1 MMTFTQGLIITVSGM
16 LGAVGFSA
24 LFRCDKRRVLCN
36 AVGGA
41 LVCVIY
47 VICCD
52 KSDDVFWQNFF
63 PALFATIYAE
73 AMARAMK
80 APATPILACSIIPL
94 VPGGKL
100 YYTTYY
106 IVTSQPDL
114 FRTCLRE
121 TLLIAAGLAVG
132 IICVSVVF
140 HEINRHKFKQII
152 DVD

>member
-1 MMTFTQGLIITVSGM
+1 MSFTQGLTIVISGM
-16 LGAVGFSA
+16 LGTVGFSA

-47 VICCD
+47 VICCNYSND
-52 KSDDVFWQNFF
+52 LFLQNFF
-63 PALFATIYAE
+63 PALFATAYAE

-106 IVTSQPDL
+106 IVTGHSEMFKVSL
-114 FRTCLRE
+114 KE

-132 IICVSVVF
+132 IICISVVV

>member
-1 MMTFTQGLIITVSGM
+1 MTFTQGLIIAISGM
-16 LGAVGFSA
+16 LGSVGFSA

-47 VICCD
+47 VVCCD
-52 KSDDVFWQNFF
+52 KSDSLFLQNFF
-63 PALFATIYAE
+63 PALFVTAYAE

-106 IVTSQPDL
+106 IVTGQIEL
-114 FRTCLRE
+114 FKVSLRE
-121 TLLIAAGLAVG
+121 TLDIAAGLAVG
-132 IICVSVVF
+132 IICISVVF